1 MINFF
6 IQLFIYYFIGINIFS
21 FLTMAYDKLK
31 AKFRRY
37 RITERFLIGLALAGG
52 SFGTLAGMI
61 VFRHKIRKKKFFIG
75 VPFIIILQV
84 TIYFYIASFLD
95 KLLKWFIKYR
105 YVTKIFCFYGVW
117 GKIQCHQLKTFQE

>member
-31 AKFRRY
+31 AKFRKY
-37 RITERFLIGLALAGG
+37 RVTERFLIGLALAGG

-95 KLLKWFIKYR
+95 KLLK
-105 YVTKIFCFYGVW
+105 
-117 GKIQCHQLKTFQE
+117 